1 MADKNIIVTTE
12 KMVYGGQALATLDDG
27 KKCFIWGALDKE
39 KVEIQITKNKKDW
52 CEGFVVKVIS
62 ESPKRII
69 PNDPL
74 TFMSTSPWQIVDY
87 DYEEKLKD
95 AILKDLFVRAKL
107 KINWDSFFQDKRE
120 SHYRNKMEYNFW
132 FDKETQKVSLAL
144 HQRGTHQKIVL
155 LESDIASSEINDAG
169 KKLITYINK
178 NQIQARMLKSVI
190 FRSTQDGEVFASLFL
205 KEPSWAD
212 KFEKFGKELQGLEI
226 IFSNPKSPASIATEV
241 LSSYGEDMLSD
252 DLANS
257 AYLYTTR
264 SFFQV
269 NVPVYEQS
277 LLDIKRNIDK
287 DDIDIIDYYSGV
299 GSIGLSVAADKKLL
313 LIDSDEESISIA
325 KINSSKLKNVEV
337 LKARSEDALDY
348 IKKGMTVMV
357 DPPRAGLHSNV
368 IEKLLFSK
376 PRKIIYLSCNPS
388 TQARDIKLLV
398 DGGFKIEFAK
408 GYNFF
413 PRTPHIESLIV
424 LSRLK

>member
-12 KMVYGGQALATLDDG
+12 KMVYGGQALATLQDG
-27 KKCFIWGALDKE
+27 KKCFIWGALDNE
-39 KVEIQITKNKKDW
+39 KVEIEITKNKKDW
-52 CEGFVVKVIS
+52 CEGVVVKVIS
-62 ESPKRII
+62 ANPKRIV
-69 PNDPL
+69 PKDPI

-87 DYEEKLKD
+87 DYEEKLKED
-95 AILKDLFVRAKL
+95 ILKDLFHRAKL
-107 KINWDSFFQDKRE
+107 EVNWSNFFQNSKD

-155 LESDIASSEINDAG
+155 LESDIASVEINDAG
-169 KKLITYINK
+169 KKLINFINK

-190 FRSTQDGEVFASLFL
+190 FRSTQDKEVFASLFL
-205 KEPSWAD
+205 KDPSCSD
-212 KFEKFGKELQGLEI
+212 KFEKFSNEVQGLEV
-226 IFSNPKSPASIATEV
+226 IFSNPKSPASVATEV
-241 LSSYGEDMLSD
+241 LGSYGEDMLSD
-252 DLANS
+252 DLVDS

-269 NVPVYEQS
+269 NVPVYEQA
-277 LLDIKRNIDK
+277 LLDIKSNIDK
-287 DDIDIIDYYSGV
+287 EDLDIIDYYSGV

-313 LIDSDEESISIA
+313 LIDSDDESISIA
-325 KINSSKLKNVEV
+325 KINSAKLKNVEV
-337 LKARSEDALDY
+337 LKARSEDAIDY
-348 IKKGMTVMV
+348 IKKDSTVIV

-368 IEKLLFSK
+368 IEKLISSK

-388 TQARDIKLLV
+388 TQARDVKLLV
-398 DGGFKIEFAK
+398 DGGFNIEFAK

-424 LSRLK
+424 LNGL